1 MFSGKRLPVP
11 PAALGSFCCGGE
23 SLGGEGVVQAAAADL
38 EEAGVAVLAVVSWP
52 FLRAGMISS
61 STSSATSP
69 SCLGTRSG
77 NGSVGGGSTAI
88 ETYNKFLSTQL
99 KG

>member
-23 SLGGEGVVQAAAADL
+23 SLGGDGVAADL
-38 EEAGVAVLAVVSWP
+38 EAAGVAVVSWP

-77 NGSVGGGSTAI
+77 SGSVGGGGGSTTI
-88 ETYNKFLSTQL
+88 ESYNKIFSDQL